1 MSTLALEKLLFAEH
15 HLTTPPRLS
24 PGVAARRHIGAPKM
38 VPRREEIRYTLYE
51 GGVVR
56 GFTEVQTVHPVTQNP
71 KWGGRRQPDV
81 IWFWRGELG
90 RRNSYNTQECG
101 GQRNLRTL

>member
-1 MSTLALEKLLFAEH
+1 
-15 HLTTPPRLS
+15 
-24 PGVAARRHIGAPKM
+24 M

-71 KWGGRRQPDV
+71 KWGGDANQMQYG
-81 IWFWRGELG
+81 FGEMD
-90 RRNSYNTQECG
+90 
-101 GQRNLRTL
+101 